1 MKKGINYLAYIRKY
15 EILLASAAV
24 LLLVVILFFNMLLP
38 NLNRANQIHAESGRL
53 SKKVESLKKK
63 DVTLSSLDYQAY
75 RDLFLKLNQVLPE
88 GKDYVSLINT
98 FSLLEQKSGV
108 TVVRTDFQLG
118 VVSTSSAN
126 FTRAAGS
133 SAFVIPISIELVGD
147 FSAIRKFLEEVA
159 NLAGRLMIFDDMA
172 VTIKSDGTLDTT
184 FTGQAFFYP
193 LPTSLAAIDAPLP
206 RLEKSAE
213 LILKN
218 ISERELP
225 SESMVELDK
234 ASIGKKNLFE

>member
-1 MKKGINYLAYIRKY
+1 MNKGINYLAYIRNY

-24 LLLVVILFFNMLLP
+24 LLLVVILSFNMLLP
-38 NLNRANQIHAESGRL
+38 NLSRANQIHVQSASL
-53 SKKVESLKKK
+53 SKKLESLKKK
-63 DVTLSSLDYQAY
+63 DSTLSSLDYQFY
-75 RDLFLKLNQVLPE
+75 RDLFLKLNQVLPDN
-88 GKDYVSLINT
+88 KDYVSLINT
-98 FSLLEQKSGV
+98 FNILEQKSGV

-126 FTRAAGS
+126 LVRVPGS

-159 NLAGRLMIFDDMA
+159 NLQGRLMIFDDMSVA
-172 VTIKSDGTLDTT
+172 IKSDGILNTT
-184 FTGQAFFYP
+184 FSGRALFYP
-193 LPTSLAAIDAPLP
+193 LPTTLASIDTPLP
-206 RLEKSAE
+206 RLEKSAD

-225 SESMVELDK
+225 AESAVELDK
-234 ASIGKKNLFE
+234 ASIGKSNLFQ